1 MFQSSIHHHWCPLTH
16 LKIDENQ
23 LGLKLYNEYCSAS
36 QTKKRWDH
44 VQLRRSSPINW
55 DNKWVII
62 SVWSQLMYQ
71 VMVGQCSDDRQSSKI
86 QLKSSTFSGQNWSC
100 SASYNCLKL
109 REILKNLIGNRVVV
123 PVWKF
128 ILPAP
133 LEIREKITFS
143 LPMVNRILTNH
154 WAMDKPIYWPTI
166 SYKQPQLHTD
176 HWIQKSYCSEQ
187 QTMLIELFTLIAE
200 LTSRGNTSFAQES
213 TVLIISL
220 FGSCCRSLH

>member
-1 MFQSSIHHHWCPLTH
+1 M
-16 LKIDENQ
+16 
-23 LGLKLYNEYCSAS
+23 
-36 QTKKRWDH
+36 
-44 VQLRRSSPINW
+44 
-55 DNKWVII
+55 II

-109 REILKNLIGNRVVV
+109 QEILKNLIGNRVVV

-133 LEIREKITFS
+133 LKIREKITFS

-166 SYKQPQLHTD
+166 SYNQPQLHTLNPKKLLQWTANYVNWTLYLDGWANQQRKHQLCPRVYCLD
-176 HWIQKSYCSEQ
+176 H
-187 QTMLIELFTLIAE
+187 
-200 LTSRGNTSFAQES
+200 FA
-213 TVLIISL
+213 LWKL
-220 FGSCCRSLH
+220 L

>member
-1 MFQSSIHHHWCPLTH
+1 M
-16 LKIDENQ
+16 
-23 LGLKLYNEYCSAS
+23 
-36 QTKKRWDH
+36 
-44 VQLRRSSPINW
+44 QLRRSSPINC

-100 SASYNCLKL
+100 SASYYCLKL
-109 REILKNLIGNRVVV
+109 RENLKNLIGNRVVV

-128 ILPAP
+128 ISPAP
-133 LEIREKITFS
+133 LKIREKITFS

-166 SYKQPQLHTD
+166 SYNQPQLHTD

-187 QTMLIELFTLIAE
+187 QTML
-200 LTSRGNTSFAQES
+200 N
-213 TVLIISL
+213 SL
-220 FGSCCRSLH
+220 PWWLS